1 MRTYE
6 SIAKELGM
14 TRSGVRKIEQRA
26 LVKASAILEKH
37 GYTLEDLFS
46 EPIQDTSE
54 LEYATIQSIADME

>member
-26 LVKASAILEKH
+26 LKKASAILEKH

-46 EPIQDTSE
+46 EPVADTNE
-54 LEYATIQSIADME
+54 LEYATIQAIADME